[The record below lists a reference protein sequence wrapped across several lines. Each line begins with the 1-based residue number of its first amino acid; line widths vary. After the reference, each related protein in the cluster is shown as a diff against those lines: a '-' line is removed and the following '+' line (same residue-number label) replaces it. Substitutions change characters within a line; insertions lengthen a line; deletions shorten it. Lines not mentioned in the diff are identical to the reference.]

1 MTSRTSFLLA
11 SSLTLACIAAGAAA
25 QDAPAV
31 AATPAPAHAATL
43 DLRGMQPISGDAQ
56 AGGGKAAVCA
66 ACHGAQGVAIAPNF
80 PNLAGQS
87 ATYLYVQLKEFHDGQ
102 RNDPVMTAQ
111 AAALSDADM
120 RDLASYYAA
129 MAPKPAGPAETSSRG
144 AQLYLAGDP
153 AQGIPP
159 CQGCHGAN
167 GLGPQPH
174 PSSAPQPPWATWPRL
189 RGQSSLYVAKQL
201 GDFMSGVR
209 AGSSNAKVMHGVA
222 LTLDDDDMQA
232 LSTYL
237 STW

>member
-1 MTSRTSFLLA
+1 MTYRTSLLLA
-11 SSLTLACIAAGAAA
+11 CLLMST
-25 QDAPAV
+25 
-31 AATPAPAHAATL
+31 ATL
-43 DLRGMQPISGDAQ
+43 DVAAQQPATTTSAAPASVLDLRRMQPVSGDAQ
-56 AGGGKAAVCA
+56 AGAGKAAVCA
-66 ACHGAQGVAIAPNF
+66 ACHGPQGVAIAPNF

-102 RNDPVMTAQ
+102 RKDPVMTGQ

-129 MAPKPAGPAETSSRG
+129 LAPKPAGQADADSRG

-159 CQGCHGAN
+159 CQGCHGPA

-174 PSSAPQPPWATWPRL
+174 PSSAPQPPWATFPHL
-189 RGQSSLYVAKQL
+189 RGQSGLYVTKQL
-201 GDFMSGVR
+201 GDFKSGAR
-209 AGSSNAKVMHGVA
+209 AGSSNAKVMHGIA
-222 LTLDDDDMQA
+222 ATLGDDDVQA

>member
-1 MTSRTSFLLA
+1 MTYRTSLLLA
-11 SSLTLACIAAGAAA
+11 CLLLSTAAPDVAAQQPAATTSAALASVLDLRRMQPVSGDAHAGAA
-25 QDAPAV
+25 
-31 AATPAPAHAATL
+31 
-43 DLRGMQPISGDAQ
+43 
-56 AGGGKAAVCA
+56 KAAVCA
-66 ACHGAQGVAIAPNF
+66 ACHGPQGVAIAPNF

-87 ATYLYVQLKEFHDGQ
+87 ATYLYVQLKEFHDGE
-102 RNDPVMTAQ
+102 RNDPVMTGQ

-129 MAPKPAGPAETSSRG
+129 LAPKPAGQADANSRG

-159 CQGCHGAN
+159 CQGCHGPA

-174 PSSAPQPPWATWPRL
+174 PSSAPQPPWATFPHL
-189 RGQSSLYVAKQL
+189 RGQSGLYVTKQL
-201 GDFMSGVR
+201 GDFKSGAR
-209 AGSSNAKVMHGVA
+209 AGSSNAKVMHGIA
-222 LTLDDDDMQA
+222 ATLGDDDVQA

>member
-1 MTSRTSFLLA
+1 MTYRTSLLLA
-11 SSLTLACIAAGAAA
+11 CLLMST
-25 QDAPAV
+25 
-31 AATPAPAHAATL
+31 ATL
-43 DLRGMQPISGDAQ
+43 DVAAQQPATTTSAAPASVLDLRRMQPVSGDAQ
-56 AGGGKAAVCA
+56 AGAGKAAVCA
-66 ACHGAQGVAIAPNF
+66 ACHGPQGVAIAPNF

-102 RNDPVMTAQ
+102 RKDPVMTGQ

-129 MAPKPAGPAETSSRG
+129 LAPKPAGQADANSRG

-159 CQGCHGAN
+159 CQGCHGPA

-174 PSSAPQPPWATWPRL
+174 PSSAPQPPWATFPHL
-189 RGQSSLYVAKQL
+189 RGQSGLYVTKQL
-201 GDFMSGVR
+201 GDFKSGAR
-209 AGSSNAKVMHGVA
+209 AGSSNAKVMHGIA
-222 LTLDDDDMQA
+222 ATLDDDDVQA